1 MRKGRQCLKH
11 QIKMFTVKKKKKKS
25 IANIVKS
32 YLVVLLNCT
41 QIYYLTVCELRIYI

>member
-1 MRKGRQCLKH
+1 MFEAPNQDVHCL
-11 QIKMFTVKKKKKKS
+11 KKKKKKES

-41 QIYYLTVCELRIYI
+41 QIYYLTVCELCIYI